1 MYKKIILL
9 CLSSLSLYALDAE
22 LKKKELF
29 DYSDLRINSSM
40 SFYAGKIYMQQFNE
54 NQSYSTGVL
63 LHDDK
68 NASTEFG
75 FGYMQPSTQIDA
87 IWNSTIQKNEAAKEE
102 GILFF
107 MNYNF

>member
-1 MYKKIILL
+1 MYKKIILAL
-9 CLSSLSLYALDAE
+9 LSSLSLYAAEAE
-22 LKKKELF
+22 LSKKELF

-40 SFYAGKIYMQQFNE
+40 SFYAGKVYMQQFKE
-54 NQSYSTGVL
+54 NQSYSTGFL

-75 FGYMQPSTQIDA
+75 FGYTQPSTQIDA
-87 IWNSTIQKNEAAKEE
+87 IWNSTIPKNEAEKEE

-107 MNYNF
+107 MNCNF

>member
-1 MYKKIILL
+1 MYKKIILAF
-9 CLSSLSLYALDAE
+9 LSSLSLFAAEAE
-22 LKKKELF
+22 LNKKELF
-29 DYSDLRINSSM
+29 GYSNLRINSSM
-40 SFYAGKIYMQQFNE
+40 SVYAGKVYMQQFHE
-54 NQSYSTGVL
+54 NQSYSTGFL

-75 FGYMQPSTQIDA
+75 FGYTQPSKQIDA
-87 IWNSTIQKNEAAKEE
+87 IWNSTIPKNEAEKEE